1 MRFREA
7 DLLLSEDPEISLSLN
22 HVKQNL
28 SEIIERVGE
37 EDMASDDEPETDD
50 NSVPFC
56 EKHIFENLSVE
67 SFDSS

>member
-1 MRFREA
+1 M
-7 DLLLSEDPEISLSLN
+7 SLN